1 SYTPSAILIIRDMF
15 RVKIRFR
22 SRPFYGDKSWRPRIL
37 WPPPDDDQLRAM
49 LKSGVKAAAVAQKL
63 KRSIGAIQTRKSHLK
78 KLRRRSAPR
87 APILPSASRAA
98 FALRSPG

>member
-1 SYTPSAILIIRDMF
+1 
-15 RVKIRFR
+15 VKIRFR

-63 KRSIGAIQTRKSHLK
+63 KRSIGVIQTRKSYLK
-78 KLRRRSAPR
+78 TLRRRSAPR
-87 APILPSASRAA
+87 TYSAKRLTGGFRAS
-98 FALRSPG
+98 FAGLKIPKGETGTRLVE